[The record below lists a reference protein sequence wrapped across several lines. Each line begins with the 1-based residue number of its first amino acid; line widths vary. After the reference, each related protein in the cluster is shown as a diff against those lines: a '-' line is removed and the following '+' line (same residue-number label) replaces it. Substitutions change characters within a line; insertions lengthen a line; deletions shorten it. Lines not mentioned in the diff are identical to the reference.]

1 MSVARWSRQARDDLA
16 KADIYYR
23 ERSVTYAYR
32 IGRDAIA
39 AGRFLAEFPSAGPA
53 FGGGTRKWRIE
64 NTDYLLIYRVIPGGV
79 EIVRM
84 RHAHENWRTDP

>member
-1 MSVARWSRQARDDLA
+1 MTVARWSRQARDDLA
-16 KADIYYR
+16 RADTYYR
-23 ERSVTYAYR
+23 ERSVAYAYS
-32 IGRDAIA
+32 IGREAIA
-39 AGRFLAEFPSAGPA
+39 AGRFLADFPAAGPV
-53 FGGGTRKWRIE
+53 FGGGTRKWRIK